1 MSRRSSIAIVTWVIL
16 SVSST
21 ATWADGVADEADLQF
36 SVGADAYSKGDFT
49 GALQHFLASNRLVPN
64 RNVMF
69 NIARAYEQLGRFPD
83 AYRYYVDAQRGEGAD
98 TKLKTDVTAA
108 LARIGPRVAVIS
120 VDTTPP
126 GATVFLDRRDLGSVG
141 STPAQLGLKGGTYTI
156 VVELEGYEPQSIEKT
171 TVAVGETR
179 PLKVDLVRITGKVD
193 LSGTAGASVRI
204 DDEHGPVACVV
215 PCSLDL
221 PPGAHI
227 AYFERPGFTVAPQTF
242 TIVARQTVRT
252 AATSVAVVGSLLV
265 SADEPNALIEIDG
278 KAFGFTP
285 AVIPNVPVG
294 NRTVRVSLRGYQPVV
309 RDIEIRTNSQTD
321 LRDLVLTPQRSVSA
335 ASRETESIDDAPASV
350 TVISA
355 QELEAFGYPTI
366 LEALRG
372 VRGYA
377 VNFDSIYGN
386 AAVRG
391 LGQANDF
398 SNRLLVLS
406 DGAVLN
412 ENILYQP
419 FIHYDGRSDLGDVER
434 IEIVRGP
441 SSVLYGTGA
450 VSGVVNLVMKGRDEP
465 EGVHA
470 SVSSYDNSTARARVG
485 VTKKFGTNAGV
496 WASLA
501 GADSQGREVPLRF
514 DDGTGVVAPHVTS
527 GFDKFTSY
535 TFTSKAWLDDVT
547 LQLFG
552 TSREN
557 TIPTGNYSARFGDTR
572 SYGDDARILAELKY
586 DHKLSKN
593 VRILL
598 RAHANYAYYH
608 LDYWYDDDPA
618 MPTLGTADTNNYQ
631 ETYRSQWQ
639 GAEARFTLQLA
650 KRLKLAIGSD
660 AVIHTKVKML
670 TGGIDKATDT
680 LNTILDVQ
688 APYQVVAGSA
698 LLDYTPSRQLRIQA
712 GVRFDYWNL
721 QGNQHAAAGEDSG
734 ATSFPALS
742 PRLAVIVKPDDN
754 TILKLLGGSAF
765 RAPSAYEFFYN
776 DGGTTQVASSLCG
789 DTLKPETIY
798 SLEVEGTHRFSR
810 DWSALASVYGTVAR
824 DVVETVPVG
833 DACGTRTG
841 SDSAAIYYK
850 NAAVDQ
856 RTVGV
861 DLEVRRELRAG
872 IMASAQYGYVFGRY
886 ASSPNSDPALPQSTV
901 LPNAPTQYA
910 GFKVMFPI
918 VQNTLGAAFRGALED
933 RRRIDTTVT
942 EESERAF
949 VADAVLSGVAGR
961 YGVRYAVGV
970 YNLFNWQYSLPSV
983 PYASNVMPQNGRSF
997 MFNLMI
1003 AR

>member
-1 MSRRSSIAIVTWVIL
+1 MPRPSSIALTTLVIVCLSI
-16 SVSST
+16 SVS
-21 ATWADGVADEADLQF
+21 WADGVADEADLQF
-36 SVGADAYSKGDFT
+36 SIGAEAYSKGDFT

-83 AYRYYVDAQRGEGAD
+83 AYRYYVDAQRGESSD
-98 TKLKTDVTAA
+98 TKLKSDVVAA
-108 LARIGPRVAVIS
+108 LARIAPRVAVIS

-126 GATVFLDRRDLGSVG
+126 GATVFIDRRDLGSVG
-141 STPAQLGLKGGTYTI
+141 TTPAQLGLKAGSYTI
-156 VVELEGYEPQSIEKT
+156 IIELEGYEPQSIEKT
-171 TVAVGETR
+171 AVAVGETKA
-179 PLKVDLVRITGKVD
+179 LKVELVRITGKVEIA
-193 LSGTAGASVRI
+193 GTAGASVRI
-204 DDEHGPVACVV
+204 DDERGPVACVV

-227 AYFERPGFTVAPQTF
+227 AYFERSGFTVAPQTF

-252 AATSVAVVGSLLV
+252 TASSMAIVGSLLV

-294 NRTVRVSLRGYQPVV
+294 KRNVRVSLRGYQPIAQEV
-309 RDIEIRTNSQTD
+309 EIRTNTQTD
-321 LRDLVLTPQRSVSA
+321 LRDLVLIPQRSVSA

-377 VNFDSIYGN
+377 MSFDSVYGN

-419 FIHYDGRSDLGDVER
+419 FIHYDGRTDLGDVER

-441 SSVLYGTGA
+441 SSALYGTGA

-470 SVSSYDNSTARARVG
+470 QVSSYDNSTARARVG
-485 VTKKFGTNAGV
+485 FTEKTQNAGI
-496 WASLA
+496 WASLS
-501 GADSQGREVPLRF
+501 GADSQGRDVPLRF
-514 DDGTGVVAPHVTS
+514 DDGTGVVAPHITS
-527 GFDKFTSY
+527 GFDKFKSY
-535 TFTSKAWLDDVT
+535 TFTSKSWWKDLS

-552 TSREN
+552 TNREN
-557 TIPTGNYSARFGDTR
+557 TIPTGNYSSRFGDTR
-572 SYGDDARILAELKY
+572 SYGGDARVLAELKY
-586 DHKLSKN
+586 DHKLSKKAQL
-593 VRILL
+593 LL
-598 RAHANYAYYH
+598 RAHFNYAYYH

-618 MPTLGTADTNNYQ
+618 MPTIGTANTNNYE
-631 ETYRSQWQ
+631 ETYHGVWQ
-639 GAEARFTLQLA
+639 GAEARLTVQLA
-650 KRLKLAIGSD
+650 KTLKLAIGSD
-660 AVIHTKVKML
+660 AVFHTRVSMR
-670 TGGIDKATDT
+670 TGNIDKTDNS
-680 LNTILDVQ
+680 LQTIMDVN
-688 APYQVVAGSA
+688 APYQVIAGSA
-698 LLDYTPSRQLRIQA
+698 LLDFTPSKQLRIQ
-712 GVRFDYWNL
+712 GGLRFDYWNL
-721 QGNQHAAAGEDSG
+721 KGNENAMAGEDAG
-734 ATSFPALS
+734 ATSFPAFS
-742 PRLAVIVKPDDN
+742 PRLAAIIKPDEN
-754 TILKLLGGSAF
+754 NILKILAGTAF
-765 RAPSAYEFFYN
+765 RAPSAYEFYYN
-776 DGGTTQVASSLCG
+776 DAGTTQVVSSLCG
-789 DTLKPETIY
+789 STLKPETIY
-798 SLEVEGTHRFSR
+798 SLEAEGTHRFSK
-810 DWSALASVYGTVAR
+810 DWSGLASVYGTLAR
-824 DVVETVPVG
+824 DVIETVPVG
-833 DACGTRTG
+833 DTCGAATG
-841 SDSAAIYYK
+841 SDPAAIYYK

-856 RTVGV
+856 RSIGV
-861 DLEVRRELRAG
+861 DVEARRELRAG

-886 ASSPNSDPALPQSTV
+886 ASSPNADPSLPQSKV
-901 LPNAPTQYA
+901 LPNAPSQYA

-933 RRRIDTTVT
+933 RRRLDTTTT
-942 EESERAF
+942 ERTYRAF
-949 VADAVLSGVAGR
+949 VADAVVSGVAGR

-970 YNLFNWQYSLPSV
+970 YNLFNWQYSMPAI
-983 PYASNVMPQNGRSF
+983 PYAAPVIPQNGRSF
-997 MFNLMI
+997 MFSLTV